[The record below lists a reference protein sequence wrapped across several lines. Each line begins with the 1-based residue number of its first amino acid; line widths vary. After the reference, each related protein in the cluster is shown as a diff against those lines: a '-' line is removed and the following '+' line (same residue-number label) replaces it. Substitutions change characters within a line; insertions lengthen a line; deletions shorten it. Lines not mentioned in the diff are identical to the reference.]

1 MSTLKQQCK
10 NRLHLADI
18 LENRIEDKNFDMS
31 SYTNECGTIG
41 CALGIAVLSGEF
53 GYRATLPT
61 DDTGI
66 WDPVKRGKI
75 TTWPEAGI
83 DLFGET
89 AFYKVFLRDNPRPRQ
104 KVAAELR
111 AIK

>member
-1 MSTLKQQCK
+1 MTSFIKQRK
-10 NRLHLADI
+10 NRLHLADM

-66 WDPVKRGKI
+66 LDPVKNGKI

-83 DLFGET
+83 DQFGET
-89 AFYKVFLRDNPRPRQ
+89 AFFKVFLRDNPRPRQ

-111 AIK
+111 AIR